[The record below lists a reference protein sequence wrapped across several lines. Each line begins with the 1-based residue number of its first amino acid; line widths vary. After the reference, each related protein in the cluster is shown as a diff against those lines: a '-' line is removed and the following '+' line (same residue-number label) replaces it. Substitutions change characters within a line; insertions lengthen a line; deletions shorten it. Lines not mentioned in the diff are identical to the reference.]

1 MAANR
6 AVNSCSFVPIRG
18 YKGLK
23 IFENFVPQFPKKEVK
38 GCFRRLNNNIICAN
52 PRHPCNRATGISEIE
67 GKAARVAASESG
79 KSEFQFVVLCSL
91 SQLVSIFARGR
102 IRPTADVVKED
113 LY

>member
-1 MAANR
+1 
-6 AVNSCSFVPIRG
+6 VSIRG

-38 GCFRRLNNNIICAN
+38 GCFGRLSNKQYFAN
-52 PRHPCNRATGISEIE
+52 PRHPCLPA
-67 GKAARVAASESG
+67 VAG
-79 KSEFQFVVLCSL
+79 
-91 SQLVSIFARGR
+91 IFATGR